1 MNENYIKD
9 ELNGFI
15 PDEIST
21 ELMAGTI
28 RGSALMRLCKVE
40 EMKGERKKIPVM
52 TGGPGSFFIGGG
64 KRATVSKA
72 SWIFPEV
79 VAYPLVTIIPAPKE
93 KLEDTTIDFFESM
106 KPAIQEAQAATIDG
120 AGLFG
125 INSPFETNI
134 YDGAINIGNLKLR
147 TNSNL
152 DIDVSGAMALVEDRE
167 CDVDGFAARTGIK
180 DELRRMRND
189 NGDPVY
195 TASSDGN
202 TLYQV
207 PIGFIRKAGAWD
219 KDKADMIAGEWKY
232 AVLGMRADIE
242 YEILKEATFFD
253 VTMEDG
259 KPLSLA
265 ENNMVAIKTTMRLGF
280 LVTKPE
286 AFAVLAP
293 AASTLRALTVTS
305 VAGATSGTTAVSI
318 TPSITAGNSYRYKV
332 ADNPTLPKYDAK
344 CVTGYSVWD
353 GSADITAATGK
364 KILIVEVDDD
374 GEARGAGIATVTA
387 KA

>member
-15 PDEIST
+15 PDELAAD
-21 ELMAGTI
+21 LMIGTI
-28 RGSALMRLCKVE
+28 RGSTLMKLCTVE
-40 EMKGERKKIPVM
+40 EMKGERKKIAVM
-52 TGGPGSFFIGGG
+52 TGGPGAYFIGGG

-72 SWIFPEV
+72 TWIFPEV

-106 KPAIQEAQAATIDG
+106 KPAIQEAQSATIDG
-120 AGLFG
+120 AGIFG
-125 INSPFETNI
+125 INSPFLTNI
-134 YDGAINIGNLKLR
+134 YDGAVDSGNLKLR
-147 TNSNL
+147 TNENL
-152 DIDVSGAMALVEDRE
+152 DIDVSGAMALVEERE

-180 DELRRMRND
+180 DALRTMRND

-195 TASSDGN
+195 TVGTDGS

-207 PIGFIRKAGAWD
+207 PIGFVRKAAAWD
-219 KDKADMIAGEWKY
+219 KDKAEMIAGEWKY
-232 AVLGMRADIE
+232 AVIGMRAEVE
-242 YEILKEATFFD
+242 YEILREATFFD
-253 VTMEDG
+253 VVMDDG

-265 ENNMVAIKTTMRLGF
+265 ENNMIAIKTTMRLGF

-293 AASTLRALTVTS
+293 AAATLRALTVTS
-305 VAGATSGTTAVSI
+305 VAGTASGETAISVS
-318 TPSITAGNSYRYKV
+318 PSLVSGNSYRVKV
-332 ADNPTLPKYDAK
+332 ADNPTLPKYDQK
-344 CVTGYSVWD
+344 CITGWSVWD
-353 GSADITAATGK
+353 GSADIAAATGK
-364 KILIVEVDDD
+364 KIVVVEIDED

>member
-15 PDEIST
+15 PT
-21 ELMAGTI
+21 EVSSDIMIGTI
-28 RGSALMRLCKVE
+28 RGSTLMRLCNVK
-40 EMKGERKKIPVM
+40 EMKTDRMKIPVM
-52 TGGPGSFFIGGG
+52 TGGPGSYFVGGG

-72 SWIFPEV
+72 VWIFPEV
-79 VAYPLVTIIPAPKE
+79 VAYPLITIIPAPKE

-120 AGLFG
+120 TGIFG

-134 YDGAINIGNLKLR
+134 YDGAVSSGNLKLR
-147 TNSNL
+147 TSENL
-152 DIDVSGAMALVEDRE
+152 DIDVSSMMALIEERE

-180 DELRRMRND
+180 DALRTMRNK

-195 TASSDGN
+195 TAGSDGN
-202 TLYQV
+202 ALYQV
-207 PIGFIRKAGAWD
+207 PIGYVRKAAAWD
-219 KDKADMIAGEWKY
+219 KDKADIIAGEWKY
-232 AVLGMRADIE
+232 AVLGVRAEIE

-253 VTMEDG
+253 VLMDDG

-265 ENNMVAIKTTMRLGF
+265 ENNMIAIKTTMRLGF
-280 LVTKPE
+280 LVTKPD

-293 AASTLRALTVTS
+293 AAAVLRALTVTS
-305 VAGATSGTTAVSI
+305 VAGTASGSTAI
-318 TPSITAGNSYRYKV
+318 TITQELGVGNSYRYKV
-332 ADNPTLPKYDAK
+332 ADAPTLPKYDQK
-344 CVTGYSVWD
+344 CITGWSVWD
-353 GSADITAATGK
+353 GESDITAATGK
-364 KILIVEVDDD
+364 KIVIVEIDED
-374 GEARGAGIATVTA
+374 GEARGAGMATVTA